1 MKGNG
6 NNNNNNNS
14 DKNVN
19 QRRHHVYPYTS
30 IPSVLMIIITSMIV
44 LSLLSSSPL
53 VSPANAFHQA
63 KQYAFVKKWGSLCKL
78 QFLQGCNMNAPGA
91 KQVGDGQFQRPHDLD
106 FDSQE
111 KYLYTLDRDGNR
123 VQVFDK
129 NGTFIKKW
137 GSLGTGDGQFH
148 TPYGVDID
156 SAGNV
161 WIADRNNARIQK
173 FDKDGNFL
181 LKFGSLGAG
190 EGQFDFPRMVAV
202 DKALKYV
209 YVADSNNNRIQ
220 KFDINGNFVM
230 SWGTKGT
237 GDGQFIVP
245 VSVEIDGKGDIIVN
259 DRGNSRVQK
268 FTPDGKFLLKF
279 GSEGP
284 GDGQFSHMEHIAI
297 DKYNNIYVNDPQ
309 ADATGNHIPR
319 VQKFT
324 PDGKFI
330 TKIGSG
336 YGTGDGQF
344 IDPEHL
350 AVDSN
355 GYVYVSDRGN
365 NNIQVFKPVDDIHP

>member
-1 MKGNG
+1 MKV
-6 NNNNNNNS
+6 NNNNS
-14 DKNVN
+14 RAVN
-19 QRRHHVYPYTS
+19 QRHRHHHLYPGIS
-30 IPSVLMIIITSMIV
+30 IMSFLLMAIVTSMIV
-44 LSLLSSSPL
+44 FSFLSSSSL
-53 VSPANAFHQA
+53 IFSAANAFHQA
-63 KQYAFVKKWGSLCKL
+63 KQYVFVKKWGSLCKL
-78 QFLQGCNMNAPGA
+78 KSLQGCNMNAPGA
-91 KQVGDGQFQRPHDLD
+91 KEVGDGQFQRPHDLD

-129 NGTFIKKW
+129 NGVFIKKW
-137 GSLGTGDGQFH
+137 GSLGIGDGQFH

-161 WIADRNNARIQK
+161 WIADRDNARVQK

-190 EGQFDFPRMVAV
+190 QGQFERPRMVAV
-202 DKALKYV
+202 DKDLKFV

-220 KFDINGNFVM
+220 KFDISGNFVM
-230 SWGTKGT
+230 SWGTKGS
-237 GDGQFIVP
+237 GDGQFKVP
-245 VSVEIDGKGDIIVN
+245 VSVVIDNNGDIIVN
-259 DRGNSRVQK
+259 DRGNARVQK

-344 IDPEHL
+344 VDPEHL

-355 GYVYVSDRGN
+355 GYVYVSDRAN
-365 NNIQVFKPVDDIHP
+365 NRIQVFKPVDDIHS